1 MQVSEF
7 TGASIPSWLIGYG
20 AAFGALPPFLQYL
33 FAALFGLAIGSFLTV
48 VIHRLP
54 IMMER
59 AWRHEIAEEHAREAG
74 QDAAPGASAGASD
87 APAAFSASAAAD
99 LSRVPGVPDAPA
111 TAMPPSLERYDLA
124 LPRSACPSCGH
135 VLRPHEN
142 IPLVSYLIARGR
154 CRACGHAIGILYP
167 VVEGLTL
174 ALALAVLW
182 HFGAGWTGVAAFGLC
197 ATLVALAFIDA
208 RTHLLPDVLT
218 LPLLWAGLLLNVGDL
233 FVPLADAVIGA
244 AAGYLFLWLIYWGFR
259 LLRGKEGMGYGDFK
273 LLAALGAWLG
283 WQALPQII
291 LLSAL
296 TGSLFGLAALFG
308 GRLRPDQPL
317 PFGPYLALAGGI
329 ALFFGDPLLHWIAR

>member
-1 MQVSEF
+1 MQGNEF

-20 AAFGALPPFLQYL
+20 TAFGALPPALQYL

-59 AWRHEIAEEHAREAG
+59 AWRNEIAEERAIEAG
-74 QDAAPGASAGASD
+74 QDATRDASGPLGASGAGAGAADGPAAPAASD
-87 APAAFSASAAAD
+87 A
-99 LSRVPGVPDAPA
+99 LI
-111 TAMPPSLERYDLA
+111 PPPLPRYDLA
-124 LPRSACPSCGH
+124 LPRSACPACGH

-142 IPLVSYLIARGR
+142 IPLVSYLLARGR
-154 CRACGHAIGILYP
+154 CRACGHAISLLYP
-167 VVEGLTL
+167 VVEGLTMV
-174 ALALAVLW
+174 LALAVLW
-182 HFGAGWTGVAAFGLC
+182 NFGPGWTSVAAFGLG
-197 ATLVALAFIDA
+197 ATLIALAFIDA
-208 RTHLLPDVLT
+208 RTHLLPDSLT
-218 LPLLWAGLLLNVGDL
+218 LPLLWAGLLLNVGGL
-233 FVPLADAVIGA
+233 FVPLADAVLGA

-296 TGSLFGLAALFG
+296 AGSLFGVAALLG
-308 GRLRPDQPL
+308 GRLRSDQPL
-317 PFGPYLALAGGI
+317 PFGPYLAFAGGV
-329 ALFFGDPLLHWIAR
+329 ALFFGDPLLHWIA

>member
-1 MQVSEF
+1 MQGNEF
-7 TGASIPSWLIGYG
+7 IGASMPSWLIGYG
-20 AAFGALPPFLQYL
+20 PAFGALPPFLQYV

-59 AWRHEIAEEHAREAG
+59 AWRNEIAEEQAHEAG
-74 QDAAPGASAGASD
+74 HDAACA
-87 APAAFSASAAAD
+87 APAA
-99 LSRVPGVPDAPA
+99 
-111 TAMPPSLERYDLA
+111 AMPSSRERYDLA

-167 VVEGLTL
+167 LVEGLTL
-174 ALALAVLW
+174 ALALAALW
-182 HFGAGWTGVAAFGLC
+182 RFGAGWTGVAAFGLC

-208 RTHLLPDVLT
+208 RTHLLPDALT
-218 LPLLWAGLLLNVGDL
+218 LPLLWAGLLLNVGGL
-233 FVPLADAVIGA
+233 FAPLADAVLGA

-283 WQALPQII
+283 WQALPQIV
-291 LLSAL
+291 LVSAL
-296 TGSLFGLAALFG
+296 TGSLFGIAALLR
-308 GRLRPDQPL
+308 GRLRSDQPL
-317 PFGPYLALAGGI
+317 PFGPYLAFAGSV
-329 ALFFGDPLLHWIAR
+329 ALFFGDPLLHWIA

>member
-1 MQVSEF
+1 M
-7 TGASIPSWLIGYG
+7 
-20 AAFGALPPFLQYL
+20 LPPVLQYL

-59 AWRHEIAEEHAREAG
+59 AWRTEIADEIGDTRAREGDRDATPRAVG
-74 QDAAPGASAGASD
+74 ATASSGPGAPDAAGALD
-87 APAAFSASAAAD
+87 AAA
-99 LSRVPGVPDAPA
+99 V
-111 TAMPPSLERYDLA
+111 MPPPLERYDLA

-135 VLRPHEN
+135 VLRPVEN
-142 IPLVSYLIARGR
+142 IPLVSYLLARGR

-167 VVEGLTL
+167 LVEVLTMAMALVVLR
-174 ALALAVLW
+174 

-197 ATLVALAFIDA
+197 ASLIALAFIDA

-218 LPLLWAGLLLNVGDL
+218 LPLLWTGLLLNVGDL
-233 FVPLADAVIGA
+233 FVPLTDAVIGA

-283 WQALPQII
+283 WQALPQIV
-291 LLSAL
+291 LLAAL
-296 TGSLFGLAALFG
+296 AGSLFGLAALFS
-308 GRLRPDQPL
+308 GRRRADQPL
-317 PFGPYLALAGGI
+317 PFGPYLAFAGGV
-329 ALFFGDPLLHWIAR
+329 ALFFGDPLRHWIA